1 MNNINYKKHLNEFIS
16 LYKTKPIN
24 DNTGGMK
31 FPHMFATFCLLKELN
46 PKLVIESGVWKG
58 QGTWLIEKTCPQ
70 AQIISI
76 DPNPGVRVY
85 TSKNSYY
92 TTDDITSIDWKQYM
106 IDNQYEI
113 DDVVVFL
120 DDHQN
125 VLDRLKFL
133 VDKTNIKHILYED
146 NYPSNQGDCLSLK
159 KLKSNK
165 PYVIDYA
172 GERTYY
178 EMDPKDVNYFN
189 SIINTYFEF
198 PPIYKPEYTRWGDKW
213 DEIYDTPKSICKDIE
228 TSLIEFQSE
237 FKDYTWFCYLK
248 LN

>member
-92 TTDDITSIDWKQYM
+92 TTEDITSIDWKQYM
-106 IDNQYEI
+106 INNQYKT
-113 DDVVVFL
+113 DDVLVFL

-125 VLDRLKFL
+125 SLDRLRFL
-133 VDKTNIKHILYED
+133 FDKTNIKHIINED
-146 NYPSNQGDCLSLK
+146 NYPFNQGDCLSTK
-159 KLKSNK
+159 KLKTNK
-165 PYVIDYA
+165 PYIIDS
-172 GERTYY
+172 GGTRTIH
-178 EMDPKDVNYFN
+178 ELNPADVKTFN
-189 SIINTYFEF
+189 SILETYFEF
-198 PPIYKPEYTRWGDKW
+198 PPIYKSEYTRWGDKW
-213 DEIYDTPKSICKDIE
+213 DETYETPNPILEEITDNVKD
-228 TSLIEFQSE
+228 FQSE
-237 FKDYTWFCYLK
+237 FKDYTWICYLK
-248 LN
+248 LK